1 MSRKYRKQ
9 DPKSSRFVS
18 RDEECLQMQFNRAQ
32 LMQMMQDGMHSLA
45 LELGRIV
52 AVGILEDE
60 VTQLCGSSHRRNPER
75 QQVRH
80 GYDPGWITLGS
91 QKVPIERP
99 RVRSVKDRGEVR
111 LHNYPQLQQ
120 SNQMAD
126 SVLRRMVRGVSCR
139 DYEQVVDTARAG
151 FGIKRSSVSRAFKRS
166 QTVKVRQFCQRRW
179 DNVRFAVIYV
189 DGKAYARQQM
199 VAALGITA
207 DGRKYILGLRQGTT
221 ENAEVCKDLLTDLTA
236 RGVAPDKMT
245 LFVLDG
251 AKALAAAVKRVWGE
265 YAEVQR
271 CQLHKQRN
279 IQSYLAKEYWGELS
293 ARLNRAWQDTDYDA
307 ALRQLEQ
314 TAQWLEGINPDAASS
329 LREGMAETLTVVRLG
344 VPKLLRQTLSS
355 TNAIDSAFSIAERV
369 TGRVTRWRRGDM
381 RWRWCAA
388 GLQLAESKFHRV
400 LGYKQIP
407 QLIAALDRTAR
418 EKGLDRKTEVA

>member
-18 RDEECLQMQFNRAQ
+18 RDEDCLQMQFNRAE
-32 LMQMMQDGMHSLA
+32 LRQMMQDGLHSLA

-52 AVGILEDE
+52 AVGMLEDE
-60 VTQLCGSSHRRNPER
+60 VTQLCGAPHGRNPER

-80 GYDPGWITLGS
+80 GYDPGWITMGS

-120 SNQMAD
+120 SNQMAE
-126 SVLRRMVRGVSCR
+126 SVLRRMVRGVSGR

-166 QTVKVRQFCQRRW
+166 QMVKVRQFCQRRW
-179 DNVRFAVIYV
+179 DNVRFAVIYI
-189 DGKAYARQQM
+189 DGKAYAGQQM
-199 VAALGITA
+199 VAALGITS
-207 DGRKYILGLRQGTT
+207 DGRKYILGLRQGSS
-221 ENAEVCKDLLTDLTA
+221 ENAEVVKDLLSDLTA
-236 RGVAPDKMT
+236 RGIAPDKMT

-251 AKALAAAVKRVWGE
+251 AKALAAGVERVWGE

-271 CQLHKQRN
+271 CQLHKLRN
-279 IQSYLAKEYWGELS
+279 IQAYLAKEYWGESS
-293 ARLNRAWQDTDYDA
+293 ARLNRAWQETDYDT

-314 TAQWLEGINPDAASS
+314 TAQWLEGINPNAASS
-329 LREGMAETLTVVRLG
+329 LREGMVETLTVVRLG

-355 TNAIDSAFSIAERV
+355 TNAIESAFSVAERAD
-369 TGRVTRWRRGDM
+369 GRVTRWRRGDM

-400 LGYKQIP
+400 SGYKQIP

-418 EKGLDRKTEVA
+418 EKGLDRKIEVA

>member
-1 MSRKYRKQ
+1 MKRKYRKQ

-18 RDEECLQMQFNRAQ
+18 RDEECLQMQFNRAE
-32 LMQMMQDGMHSLA
+32 LRQMMQDGLHRLA

-52 AVGILEDE
+52 AVGMLEDE
-60 VTQLCGSSHRRNPER
+60 VTQLCGTPHGRNPER

-80 GYDPGWITLGS
+80 GYDPGWITMGS

-99 RVRSVKDRGEVR
+99 RVRSVKGRGEVR
-111 LHNYPQLQQ
+111 LRNYPSLQQ
-120 SNQMAD
+120 SNQMAED
-126 SVLRRMVRGVSCR
+126 VLRRMVRGVSCR
-139 DYEQVVDTARAG
+139 DYAQVIDTARAG
-151 FGIKRSSVSRAFKRS
+151 FGVKRSSVSRAFKRS

-179 DNVRFAVIYV
+179 DDLRFAVIYL
-189 DGKAYARQQM
+189 DGKAYAGQQM

-207 DGRKYILGLRQGTT
+207 DGRKYILGLRQGSS
-221 ENAEVCKDLLTDLTA
+221 ENAEVGKDLLSDLTA

-251 AKALAAAVKRVWGE
+251 AKALAAAVAAVWGD

-271 CQLHKQRN
+271 CQLHKRRN
-279 IQSYLAKEYWGELS
+279 IESYLAKEYWGELR
-293 ARLNRAWQDTDYDA
+293 ARLNRAWQETDYDRA
-307 ALRQLEQ
+307 FLLLEQ
-314 TAQWLEGINPDAASS
+314 TARWLEGINPDAARS
-329 LREGMAETLTVVRLG
+329 LQEGMAETLTVVRLA

-355 TNAIDSAFSIAERV
+355 TNAIESAFSIAERA
-369 TGRVTRWRRGDM
+369 TGRVTHWRRGDM

-400 LGYKQIP
+400 VGCKQIP
-407 QLIAALDRTAR
+407 QLIAALDRIAR

>member
-18 RDEECLQMQFNRAQ
+18 RDEDCMQIQFNRVE
-32 LMQMMQDGMHSLA
+32 LMQMMQGGLHSFA

-52 AVGILEDE
+52 AAGMLEDE
-60 VTQLCGSSHRRNPER
+60 VTQLCGAPHGRNPER
-75 QQVRH
+75 QQARY
-80 GYDPGWITLGS
+80 GYDPGWISMGS

-99 RVRSVKDRGEVR
+99 RVRSVKGRGEVR
-111 LHNYPQLQQ
+111 LHNYSSLQQ
-120 SNQMAD
+120 SNQMAE
-126 SVLRRMVRGVSCR
+126 SVLRRMVRGVSVR
-139 DYEQVVDTARAG
+139 DYAQVVDTARAG
-151 FGIKRSSVSRAFKRS
+151 FGIKRSSISRAFKRS
-166 QTVKVRQFCQRRW
+166 QTIKVRQFCQRRW
-179 DNVRFAVIYV
+179 DDTRFAVIYV
-189 DGKAYARQQM
+189 DGKVYAGQQM

-207 DGRKYILGLRQGTT
+207 DGRKYILGLRQGTS

-251 AKALAAAVKRVWGE
+251 AKALAAAVAAVWGE

-271 CQLHKQRN
+271 CQLHKRRN
-279 IQSYLAKEYWGELS
+279 VESYLAKEYWGELR
-293 ARLNRAWQDTDYDA
+293 ARLNRAWQETDYERA
-307 ALRQLEQ
+307 IGQLEQ
-314 TAQWLEGINPDAASS
+314 TARWLEGINPDVARS

-355 TNAIDSAFSIAERV
+355 SNVIDSAFSIAERV
-369 TGRVTRWRRGDM
+369 TGRVTHWRRGDM

-400 LGYKQIP
+400 AGCKQIP
-407 QLIAALDRTAR
+407 QLIAALDRIGR

>member
-1 MSRKYRKQ
+1 MSRKYREN
-9 DPKSSRFVS
+9 DPKSSQFVS
-18 RDEECLQMQFNRAQ
+18 RDEDCLQIQFNRAE
-32 LMQMMQDGMHSLA
+32 LMQMMQDGVHSLA

-52 AVGILEDE
+52 AVGMLEDE
-60 VTQLCGSSHRRNPER
+60 VAQLCGAPHSRNPER

-99 RVRSVKDRGEVR
+99 RVRSVKGRGEVR

-120 SNQMAD
+120 SNQMAEN
-126 SVLRRMVRGVSCR
+126 VLRRMVRGVSCR
-139 DYEQVVDTARAG
+139 DYAQVIDTARKG
-151 FGIKRSSVSRAFKRS
+151 FGIKRSSVSRAFKHS
-166 QTVKVRQFCQRRW
+166 QTVKIRQFCQRRW
-179 DNVRFAVIYV
+179 DNIRFVTVYI
-189 DGKAYARQQM
+189 DGKAYAGQQM

-207 DGRKYILGLRQGTT
+207 DGRKYILGLRQGSS
-221 ENAEVCKDLLTDLTA
+221 ENAEVCKDLLSDLTV
-236 RGVAPDKMT
+236 RGVAPDQMT

-251 AKALAAAVKRVWGE
+251 AKALAAAVAAVWGE

-293 ARLNRAWQDTDYDA
+293 ARLNRAWQETDYDR
-307 ALRQLEQ
+307 ALGLLEQ
-314 TAQWLEGINPDAASS
+314 TARWLEGINPDAARS
-329 LREGMAETLTVVRLG
+329 LQEGMTETLTVVRLG
-344 VPKLLRQTLSS
+344 LSKLLRQTLSS
-355 TNAIDSAFSIAERV
+355 TNVIESAFSITERV
-369 TGRVTRWRRGDM
+369 NGRVTRWRRGDM

-400 LGYKQIP
+400 SGYKQIP
-407 QLIAALDRTAR
+407 QLIAALDRIAQ
-418 EKGLDRKTEVA
+418 EKGLDCKTEVA

>member
-1 MSRKYRKQ
+1 MRRKYRTQ
-9 DPKSSRFVS
+9 DPKSSRFVN
-18 RDEECLQMQFNRAQ
+18 RDEDCLQMQFNRVQ
-32 LMQMMQDGMHSLA
+32 LMQLMQDGMHSLA

-60 VTQLCGSSHRRNPER
+60 VTQLCGKPHRRNPER

-99 RVRSVKDRGEVR
+99 RVRSVKDRGEVH

-120 SNQMAD
+120 SQRMAED
-126 SVLRRMVRGVSCR
+126 VLRRMVRGVSCR

-189 DGKAYARQQM
+189 DGKAYAGQQM
-199 VAALGITA
+199 IAALGITF
-207 DGRKYILGLRQGTT
+207 DGRKSILGLRQGTT

-293 ARLNRAWQDTDYDA
+293 ARLNRAWQETDYDA

-355 TNAIDSAFSIAERV
+355 TNAIDSALSIAERV

-388 GLQLAESKFHRV
+388 GLQLAEGKFHRV
-400 LGYKQIP
+400 SGYKQIP
-407 QLIAALDRTAR
+407 QLIAALDRIAV